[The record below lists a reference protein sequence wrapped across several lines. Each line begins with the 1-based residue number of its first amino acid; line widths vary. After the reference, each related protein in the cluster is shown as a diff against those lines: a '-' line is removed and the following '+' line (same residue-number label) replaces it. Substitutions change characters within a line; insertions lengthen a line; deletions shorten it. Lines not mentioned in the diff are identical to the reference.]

1 MYDSVLMEVTFDSG
15 CSRAV
20 LLEIV
25 LVGLSRAPAVSGTR
39 IARKKKA
46 ILSRFFTFFWVPK
59 EVIYGNTVTVDS
71 QFTSTMNEEIWLH
84 HSSKSLEL
92 LHFLT
97 DFPFWIPSTMNGKP
111 NSVQKIHFQN
121 NFYCPFIC
129 RLI

>member
-39 IARKKKA
+39 IARKK
-46 ILSRFFTFFWVPK
+46 RQFYRVFTFFWVPK
-59 EVIYGNTVTVDS
+59 QGIYGNTVTVDS
-71 QFTSTMNEEIWLH
+71 QFTFTMNEEIWPH
-84 HSSKSLEL
+84 HSSKSPEL

-111 NSVQKIHFQN
+111 NLLSFSGK
-121 NFYCPFIC
+121 
-129 RLI
+129 LAT